1 MQSAP
6 SPREYGR
13 VAATVEVL
21 PPVPGAQGTPSPGE
35 DGRVTT
41 TVDFLPPEPDVQS
54 TPSPRE
60 DGRVTATV
68 GFYHRNRLG
77 EVLQVPVKLVALV
90 PP

>member
-1 MQSAP
+1 MQSTP
-6 SPREYGR
+6 SPRINGR
-13 VAATVEVL
+13 VPTTVHFL
-21 PPVPGAQGTPSPGE
+21 PPDPGMQSTPSLRI

>member
-1 MQSAP
+1 MQS
-6 SPREYGR
+6 
-13 VAATVEVL
+13 
-21 PPVPGAQGTPSPGE
+21 TPSLRI